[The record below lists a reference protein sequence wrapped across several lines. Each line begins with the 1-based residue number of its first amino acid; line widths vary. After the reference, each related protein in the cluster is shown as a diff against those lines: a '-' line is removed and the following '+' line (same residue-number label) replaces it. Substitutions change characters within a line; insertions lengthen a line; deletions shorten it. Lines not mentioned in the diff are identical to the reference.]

1 MFIDLNDILIEPVLS
16 EKATTLREQG
26 KYVFRVASNASKIQ
40 IKDAVAK
47 LFNVK
52 VVNCTTINVRG
63 KEKRVRGK
71 PGKTAS
77 WKKAIVRLAPGET
90 IKVFE
95 GV

>member
-1 MFIDLNDILIEPVLS
+1 MADFNDVLIEPVLS
-16 EKATTLREQG
+16 EKATALREQG
-26 KYVFRVASNASKIQ
+26 KYVFKVQTSATKTQ
-40 IKDAVAK
+40 IKEAVSK

-52 VVNCTTINVRG
+52 VLNCTTINVDG
-63 KEKRVRGK
+63 KVKRVRGK

-77 WKKAIVRLAPGET
+77 YKKAIVRLASGET

>member
-1 MFIDLNDILIEPVLS
+1 MTNFNDILIEPVLS
-16 EKATTLREQG
+16 EKATTLREQN
-26 KYVFRVASNASKIQ
+26 KYVFKVGPAATKLQ

-52 VVNCTTINVRG
+52 VVNCTTINVDG
-63 KEKRVRGK
+63 KVKRVRGK
-71 PGKTAS
+71 PGRTAS

>member
-1 MFIDLNDILIEPVLS
+1 MMFEDVLIEPVLS
-16 EKATTLREQG
+16 EKATLLREEG
-26 KYVFRVASNASKIQ
+26 KYVFKVHPDANKYE
-40 IKDAVAK
+40 IKEAVSK

-52 VVNCTTINVRG
+52 VLRCTVLNVGG
-63 KEKRVRGK
+63 KVKRVRSK
-71 PGKTAS
+71 PGKTSS

>member
-1 MFIDLNDILIEPVLS
+1 MTNLNDILVEPILS
-16 EKATTLREQG
+16 EKATALREQG
-26 KYVFRVASNASKIQ
+26 KYVFKVAPTATKIQ
-40 IKDAVAK
+40 IKEAVSK

-52 VVNCTTINVRG
+52 VIGCTTLNVDG
-63 KEKRVRGK
+63 KVKRVRGK

-77 WKKAIVRLAPGET
+77 YKKAIVRLAAGET

>member
-1 MFIDLNDILIEPVLS
+1 MTDLHDIIIAPVLS
-16 EKATTLREQG
+16 EKATALREEG
-26 KYVFRVASNASKIQ
+26 KYVFEVLPSATKIQ
-40 IKDAVAK
+40 IKEAVAK

-52 VVNCTTINVRG
+52 VLSCTTLNVLG
-63 KEKRVRGK
+63 KVKRVRGK
-71 PGKTAS
+71 LGKTSS